1 MYNLHTVFENEK
13 FFASKV
19 VLARISSKKTLT
31 ASKKKQTMLM
41 RKVISEWQRQTGRG
55 NSSTAVRKGVVA
67 GKWLLNS

>member
-1 MYNLHTVFENEK
+1 MK
-13 FFASKV
+13 SFFASKV

>member
-1 MYNLHTVFENEK
+1 MKSFLLD
-13 FFASKV
+13 SKV

-55 NSSTAVRKGVVA
+55 NSSTAVRKGVA
-67 GKWLLNS
+67 NGY

>member
-1 MYNLHTVFENEK
+1 MKSFLLD
-13 FFASKV
+13 SKV

-67 GKWLLNS
+67 PGWQMVTEFIEGSF

>member
-13 FFASKV
+13 FFLLDSKV

-41 RKVISEWQRQTGRG
+41 RKVISEWQRQIGRG
-55 NSSTAVRKGVVA
+55 NSSMAVRKRVW
-67 GKWLLNS
+67 WLANGY